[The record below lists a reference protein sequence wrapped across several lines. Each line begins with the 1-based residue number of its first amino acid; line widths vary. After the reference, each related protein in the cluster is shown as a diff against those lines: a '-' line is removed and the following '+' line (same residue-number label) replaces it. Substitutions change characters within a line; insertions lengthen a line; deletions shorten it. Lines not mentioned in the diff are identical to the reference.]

1 MYLLIPIDIFNNIA
15 MYSINRYLLTQNTNK
30 RQEKGREIALNPNV
44 QILRINDYTYHVKSQ
59 TTNREYDV
67 VSTEAGWICG
77 CPDHTYRKIC
87 CKHIHAVEFSIRLR
101 EQVRKE
107 NAVTIEQ
114 LNVSACPHCSSEQIV
129 KHGIRH
135 NENYDIQRWFCNDCK
150 KWFSFNIGFEKMRA
164 NPQAVTSA
172 MQLYFTGES
181 LRSIQKFLRL
191 QGISVSHQAIYKWIK
206 KYTKLM
212 EDYLSKITP
221 QVGDTWRADEVWVKV
236 KGDMKYLFALMD
248 DETRFWIAK
257 EVSDRK
263 EGHDATGLF
272 RQAKEITG
280 TKPKVMITDGLHSYS
295 EAYRKEF
302 FTQKG
307 QRTVHIKQI
316 RLQGQRNNNKME
328 RLNGEFRDR
337 EKVVRGLKKD
347 NSPLISG
354 YQIYHN
360 YIRPHMSL
368 DGKTPSEAC
377 GIKIE
382 GDNKWLTLIQNAKRN
397 E

>member
-1 MYLLIPIDIFNNIA
+1 M
-15 MYSINRYLLTQNTNK
+15 
-30 RQEKGREIALNPNV
+30 
-44 QILRINDYTYHVKSQ
+44 
-59 TTNREYDV
+59 
-67 VSTEAGWICG
+67 STENGWICT

-87 CKHIHAVEFSIRLR
+87 CKHIHAVEFSIKIRN
-101 EQVRKE
+101 EVRKRNE
-107 NAVTIEQ
+107 VIIQE
-114 LNVSACPHCSSEQIV
+114 VACDKCPRCQSNNIV

-135 NENYDIQRWFCNDCK
+135 NDSYDIQRYYCNDCK

-164 NPQAVTSA
+164 TPQAITSA

-181 LRSIQKFLRL
+181 LRSVQKFLRL
-191 QGISVSHQAIYKWIK
+191 QGVNVSHQAIYKWIK

-212 EDYLSKITP
+212 ENYLSKITP

-257 EVSDRK
+257 EVANSK
-263 EGHDATGLF
+263 EKHDASSLF
-272 RQAKEITG
+272 RQAKEATG
-280 TKPKVMITDGLHSYS
+280 TRPKVIITDGLRSYAD
-295 EAYRKEF
+295 AYNKEF

-347 NSPLISG
+347 DSPLIDG

-368 DGKTPSEAC
+368 DGKTPSEVC

-382 GDNKWLTLIQNAKRN
+382 GDNKWLTIIQNAKRN
-397 E
+397 KQYVQ

>member
-1 MYLLIPIDIFNNIA
+1 MTQDTNN
-15 MYSINRYLLTQNTNK
+15 
-30 RQEKGREIALNPNV
+30 RQEKGKEIALNPNV

-59 TTNREYDV
+59 TTKREYDV
-67 VSTEAGWICG
+67 IHTESGWICG
-77 CPDHTYRKIC
+77 CSDFTYRHSKIGC

-101 EQVRKE
+101 DQVRKE
-107 NAVTIEQ
+107 NQVTIEQ
-114 LNVSACPHCSSEQIV
+114 LNVSVCTACNSDKIV

-135 NENYDIQRWFCNDCK
+135 NDNYDIQRWFCNECK

-191 QGISVSHQAIYKWIK
+191 QGVNVSHQAIYKWIK

-212 EDYLSKITP
+212 ENYLSKITP

-257 EVSDRK
+257 EVANSK
-263 EGHDATGLF
+263 EKHDASSLF
-272 RQAKEITG
+272 KQAKEVTG
-280 TKPKVMITDGLHSYS
+280 TKPKVIITDGLRSYAD
-295 EAYRKEF
+295 AYNKEF
-302 FTQKG
+302 RTQ
-307 QRTVHIKQI
+307 QNPRTVHIKQI

-347 NSPLISG
+347 DSPLISG

-360 YIRPHMSL
+360 YIRPHMAL
-368 DGKTPSEAC
+368 NGKTPSEAC
-377 GIKIE
+377 GMKIE
-382 GDNKWLTLIQNAKRN
+382 GDNKWLTIIQNASHEPTVDTKKKSMDVLSS
-397 E
+397 